1 MTNLELNNYCKTLLN
16 VDDFKDYCPNGL
28 QIEGQVEIKK
38 IISGV
43 SATLELIEA
52 AIAQNADTIFVHHG
66 FFWKNE
72 KPNLIGAKRKKIA
85 LLLKHNI
92 NLFAFH
98 LPLDAHP
105 TLGNNIQLGQKLNI
119 TNMSPV
125 KNSLVW
131 QGEFATQI
139 TLDDLSNLLTKTL
152 NRQPLIFSPKN
163 KKIKTIAWCTGG
175 AQNYLETAIELGVD
189 AYLTGEVSEQSPYTA
204 IENEIA
210 FISAGHHAT
219 ERYGVQALGQYL
231 ANKFSFEHQY
241 IEIPNIV

>member
-16 VDDFKDYCPNGL
+16 IDSFKDYCPNGL
-28 QIEGQVEIKK
+28 QIEGKTEIKK

-43 SATLELIEA
+43 SITLELIET
-52 AIAQNADTIFVHHG
+52 AIAQNADAIFVHHG

-72 KPNLIGAKRKKIA
+72 KPILIGAKRKKIA

-92 NLFAFH
+92 NLFAYH

-105 TLGNNIQLGQKLNI
+105 TLGNNIQLGQKLGI

-125 KNSLVW
+125 KNSYVW
-131 QGEFATQI
+131 QGAFKTEI
-139 TLDDLSNLLTKTL
+139 TLDNLSSLLTKTL
-152 NRQPLIFSPKN
+152 KRQPLTFSPKH

-175 AQNYLETAIELGVD
+175 AQSYLETAIELGVD

-204 IENEIA
+204 IENDII

-219 ERYGVQALGQYL
+219 ERYGVQALGQHL
-231 ANKFSFEHQY
+231 ENKFSFDHHY
-241 IEIPNIV
+241 IEISNIV